1 MSLIPLFLW
10 LPLSVA
16 ACVLPVLAAMGWLWR
31 TALRVPADSR
41 DGRPVRHMAAIGNAG
56 LLLWLVYGLFKAY
69 GALWQADALLIMA
82 QGPGLRPCCWAAS
95 WACTRERTRTED
107 ASLSA
112 RAVRAQGGLPTTCAA
127 AAARY
132 RSAG

>member
-31 TALRVPADSR
+31 TALHVPADSR

-82 QGPGLRPCCWAAS
+82 Q
-95 WACTRERTRTED
+95 
-107 ASLSA
+107 ASLLVQMPLIIA
-112 RAVRAQGGLPTTCAA
+112 AVAWIAA
-127 AAARY
+127 LLLGRVMAMHKGAHED
-132 RSAG
+132 